1 MQVSPWQHCSAA
13 SPPQCL
19 RWWRWSSG
27 PMKPRL
33 VHCGCHAEPPHW
45 DTVKVLLNV
54 CQMEIVKLNQIQ
66 CWNFLICQ
74 SNKQKNASPN
84 THTCT
89 HTHTQQKQL
98 NSLWLFSIIKT
109 KQHEEQKTEL
119 PCHFIFLSVK
129 QNCRARHEQFKKKI
143 TQQQATNSQT
153 FCLSLKARRSW
164 VPTWTHCCHSRLP
177 LHIDRCPGS
186 AASLHQRCG
195 SGDRR
200 TPCSFLGLSTTA
212 FNAET
217 TWLGREGESGG
228 EVGGKWEREHE
239 GKLEGKYEG
248 KW

>member
-74 SNKQKNASPN
+74 SDKQKNASPN

-89 HTHTQQKQL
+89 HTHTHTHTQQQQQQQNTNTHTQQKQL

-129 QNCRARHEQFKKKI
+129 QNCRARHEQFKKQNHPTAGNKQSNI
-143 TQQQATNSQT
+143 LPQSESTEELGTHLNSL
-153 FCLSLKARRSW
+153 LSQ
-164 VPTWTHCCHSRLP
+164 
-177 LHIDRCPGS
+177 S
-186 AASLHQRCG
+186 AAITYRQV
-195 SGDRR
+195 
-200 TPCSFLGLSTTA
+200 PWKCSVAPSKV
-212 FNAET
+212 
-217 TWLGREGESGG
+217 R
-228 EVGGKWEREHE
+228 
-239 GKLEGKYEG
+239 
-248 KW
+248 